1 MGTIKE
7 KALEKPIS
15 LVSYLLWGVAEALP
29 FHLPQNDASFITT
42 IIFL

>member
-15 LVSYLLWGVAEALP
+15 LVSYLLWGFAEAAP
-29 FHLPQNDASFITT
+29 FHRPQNDTIFIIP